1 MLEHFR
7 HDLWLALR
15 GFRKA
20 KGFFLAAVLTLAVG
34 SAGTTVMFAL
44 IQGVLLKPLPV
55 HEQDRVLVAWQEIRA
70 SGFAH
75 YPFRAEQ
82 IDTIGRESQLLHS
95 VAGVD
100 YNGAFPTIAVEND
113 VAVPVTV
120 AAVKGDLFG
129 VLGVG
134 TTLGRALD
142 LSDDA
147 PGAEPALVISHGLW
161 QRRYGGSRD
170 VLGRVVTLR
179 ERPFRI
185 VGVATPGFEYP
196 RGAEAWLT
204 MAALSSTIKDP
215 AFVVYV
221 DLVARL
227 RPGATFEQ
235 AEGELAALVTR
246 LEAEAAPGS
255 ARGLTPVVQRFEDL
269 VVGEDVR
276 TAMVAL
282 FGAVILLLLIA
293 SANVANL
300 LLMRGEARRAERA
313 VRMALGASRGRLV
326 RQVLAESLVLAAMAG
341 ALGLI
346 VSSWS
351 LQAAVA
357 LVPGGLPRVDSVAI
371 DPVVALFTVGVTFA
385 TTLLAGLAP
394 ALSSARV
401 DLLANL
407 RSGERGA
414 IGASGASGPG
424 GGFGRRA
431 LVVSQVALAV
441 TVVAGAGLLTRSL
454 LRLQSVDMGLAA
466 DRLVFVELAPPT
478 TKYAE
483 RTKHLQFLDALVER
497 LQTGGS
503 VASAT
508 PVNVPPFSGTGGW
521 DAPRFAAEG
530 QSADRAAENPSLN
543 LESIYPNYFQTFGV
557 TLVRGRAF
565 ADSDREGAVNV
576 AIVSED
582 VAARTWPGEDPIGKR
597 LKMGGVDSKDE
608 WRSVVGV
615 AAATRYRELSEAR
628 PTLYLPSAQFV
639 GRAEKI
645 VLRSTESIDRVGA
658 IARQAVLAVDPDVR
672 IVRIARF
679 QEFLDVPLA
688 RPRFNV
694 ALIAIFSVAA
704 LLLATIGFYAV
715 MAAYVGQRDR
725 EIGVRMALGADASNV
740 RRLVL
745 REGLGLAGLG
755 ASLGVAGVVVGS
767 RLLRGILF
775 ETDPLDPS
783 TIATAVIVLMAAGAL
798 ASYLPARRA
807 TRIDPATMLQRG

>member
-1 MLEHFR
+1 M
-7 HDLWLALR
+7 
-15 GFRKA
+15 
-20 KGFFLAAVLTLAVG
+20 
-34 SAGTTVMFAL
+34 
-44 IQGVLLKPLPV
+44 
-55 HEQDRVLVAWQEIRA
+55 
-70 SGFAH
+70 
-75 YPFRAEQ
+75 
-82 IDTIGRESQLLHS
+82 
-95 VAGVD
+95 
-100 YNGAFPTIAVEND
+100 
-113 VAVPVTV
+113 
-120 AAVKGDLFG
+120 
-129 VLGVG
+129 
-134 TTLGRALD
+134 
-142 LSDDA
+142 
-147 PGAEPALVISHGLW
+147 
-161 QRRYGGSRD
+161 
-170 VLGRVVTLR
+170 
-179 ERPFRI
+179 
-185 VGVATPGFEYP
+185 ATPGFEYP

-246 LEAEAAPGS
+246 LEADAAPES

-276 TAMVAL
+276 TAMLAL

-341 ALGLI
+341 VLGLI

-401 DLLANL
+401 DLLSNL
-407 RSGERGA
+407 RSGERG
-414 IGASGASGPG
+414 STGPRA
-424 GGFGRRA
+424 GFGRRA

-466 DRLVFVELAPPT
+466 DRLVFVELDLPSA
-478 TKYAE
+478 KYAE
-483 RTKHLQFLDALVER
+483 RTKHTQFLDAVVER
-497 LQTGGS
+497 LEAGGS
-503 VASAT
+503 IGSAT

-530 QSADRAAENPSLN
+530 QSAERAAQNPSLN

-565 ADSDREGAVNV
+565 ADSDREGTVHV

-582 VAARTWPGEDPIGKR
+582 VAARAWPGEDPIGKR

-645 VLRSTESIDRVGA
+645 VLRSTESIDRVAA
-658 IARQAVLAVDPDVR
+658 IARQAVAAVDPDVR
-672 IVRIARF
+672 IVRIAPF

-725 EIGVRMALGADASNV
+725 EIGVRMALGADARQV

-745 REGLGLAGLG
+745 REGFGLAGLG
-755 ASLGVAGVVVGS
+755 ASLGVEGWSWHPACCGGS
-767 RLLRGILF
+767 CSKPTR
-775 ETDPLDPS
+775 S
-783 TIATAVIVLMAAGAL
+783 N
-798 ASYLPARRA
+798 RR
-807 TRIDPATMLQRG
+807 RSRPR